1 MCEYCALEN
10 RKHNTEI
17 VNKDFTQ
24 NYLFLDITNNKL
36 HLEDNYNTVEVRII
50 IVLCV
55 GKDWRNNGRNRRSIQ
70 NI

>member
-1 MCEYCALEN
+1 MCEYCVLEN

-36 HLEDNYNTVEVRII
+36 HLEDNYNTVEVR
-50 IVLCV
+50 VNYCPMCGQRLEE
-55 GKDWRNNGRNRRSIQ
+55 
-70 NI
+70 